1 MKIQAL
7 GYAVVTACMML
18 IASVESGYARDSSL
32 AQRIDAEQLSNRA
45 SVSTNP
51 LLKQSEL
58 TEIIDIQVL
67 DADDGGSTIVLTT
80 PSEEISQ
87 PFTIINGDTFT
98 AEIENAVLSLPLG
111 GDFRLETPA
120 DGFESVEVTQLSPDQ
135 VEVRVVSSAEI
146 LDSSVALDQQGQY

>member
-1 MKIQAL
+1 
-7 GYAVVTACMML
+7 ML

-67 DADDGGSTIVLTT
+67 DADDGGTYEREYQDLGEGLWQDHHKLLLWLITLKTIKTERKT
-80 PSEEISQ
+80 KTKKNQ
-87 PFTIINGDTFT
+87 NQNQKQKKK
-98 AEIENAVLSLPLG
+98 ENTMV
-111 GDFRLETPA
+111 
-120 DGFESVEVTQLSPDQ
+120 
-135 VEVRVVSSAEI
+135 
-146 LDSSVALDQQGQY
+146 